1 MPGPNLEQEVGS
13 YVLYLLLSNEQMLL
27 NSIAAV
33 CPGAGIGVMG
43 TTCLHF
49 VAKWP
54 GKNNIYEIYELKG
67 YMWNMAW

>member
-33 CPGAGIGVMG
+33 CPGAGNRSDGNSML
-43 TTCLHF
+43 TFCCQL
-49 VAKWP
+49 AREK
-54 GKNNIYEIYELKG
+54 
-67 YMWNMAW
+67 